1 MPCSISNR
9 TPKQDGF
16 FMPAEFSPI
25 RQVWMLWPE
34 RPDNWRDGAK
44 PAQAAY
50 ARVAAAVARF
60 AEVTVGVSC
69 AQYENCR
76 AKLPPCVRVVEIS
89 SNDAW
94 VRDCGPTFLKNA
106 AGETRAVD
114 WEFNAWGGLY
124 DGAYF
129 PWDKDAAVARKICE
143 IERVDRYRP
152 KGFVLEGGSFHVDG
166 EGTVLTT
173 EMCLLS
179 PGRNPHMNKAEIEHM
194 LCEYLGAEKVLWL
207 KDGIDPDETN
217 GHVDDVACFVRPGE
231 VACIWTDD
239 EAHPFYRVAHESYE
253 ALCAMTDAKGRRLK
267 VHKVCLPKV
276 PVCIGKGF
284 AIDATEGS
292 FPRQEGEVCP
302 ASYLNFLIV
311 NNGVIVPQFGDE
323 NDAAALAQ
331 LSAIFPDKEVVGV
344 DTLEVVYGGGNVH
357 CITQQQPR

>member
-1 MPCSISNR
+1 MPCRITDR

-50 ARVAAAVARF
+50 ARVAEAVARF
-60 AEVTVGVSC
+60 ADVTVGVSC

-76 AKLPPCVRVVEIS
+76 AKLPPSVRVVEIA

-106 AGETRAVD
+106 AGETRAAD

-143 IERVDRYRP
+143 IERVDSYRP
-152 KGFVLEGGSFHVDG
+152 RGFVLEGGSFHVDG

-179 PGRNPHMNKAEIEHM
+179 PGRNPHLDKAGIERM

-207 KDGIDPDETN
+207 KDGIDPTSDATKLDITENPKNLDIQEIAAEQLPRSLADVDLAVINGNYALQADLNAAEDSLITENPDYAKVYVNVVACRSGEENSDKIQALKKAMQSDDVKKYVDET
-217 GHVDDVACFVRPGE
+217 
-231 VACIWTDD
+231 
-239 EAHPFYRVAHESYE
+239 Y
-253 ALCAMTDAKGRRLK
+253 KG
-267 VHKVCLPKV
+267 
-276 PVCIGKGF
+276 
-284 AIDATEGS
+284 A
-292 FPRQEGEVCP
+292 
-302 ASYLNFLIV
+302 
-311 NNGVIVPQFGDE
+311 
-323 NDAAALAQ
+323 
-331 LSAIFPDKEVVGV
+331 VVTV
-344 DTLEVVYGGGNVH
+344 F
-357 CITQQQPR
+357 